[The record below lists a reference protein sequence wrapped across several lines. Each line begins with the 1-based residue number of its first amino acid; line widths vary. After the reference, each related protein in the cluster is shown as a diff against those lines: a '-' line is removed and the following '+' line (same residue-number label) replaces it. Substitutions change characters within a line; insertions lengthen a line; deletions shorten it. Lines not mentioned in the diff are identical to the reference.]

1 MSKKHIIMIF
11 LVNVLGKKNV
21 QFKSNFTFHWNIDKH
36 SDKIQNGKLR
46 LCDRKLTVHFC
57 GSGERRL
64 TGCAAIAAHEERQ
77 QDITIAG
84 KLINLTSH

>member
-1 MSKKHIIMIF
+1 MILLVL
-11 LVNVLGKKNV
+11 LVNVLRKKNLL
-21 QFKSNFTFHWNIDKH
+21 FKSNFTFLFKNC
-36 SDKIQNGKLR
+36 DKIQNGNLR